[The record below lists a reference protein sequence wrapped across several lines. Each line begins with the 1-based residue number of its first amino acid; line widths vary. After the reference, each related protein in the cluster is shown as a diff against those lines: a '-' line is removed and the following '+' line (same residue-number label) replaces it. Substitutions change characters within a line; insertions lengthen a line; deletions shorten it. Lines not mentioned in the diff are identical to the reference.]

1 MSFTHDILKCMLLS
15 CGDATVIC
23 DLKHTHVRVYA
34 RSHKY
39 LEEEKS
45 EEISRVKKTEYR
57 GTR

>member
-1 MSFTHDILKCMLLS
+1 MLLS
-15 CGDATVIC
+15 CGDATVTC